1 MTRDEFQKYRE
12 ENYKPISY
20 EDVKEAYEAF
30 VREADKHIFI
40 EDYESNGA
48 ISKDDF
54 MDNLSETAMFNFQD
68 TLTEVF
74 YEKNP
79 EVYETAFELYEESV
93 INGSGENPAI
103 AFHEE
108 YNRLYKE
115 FLMQLFDE
123 LFI

>member
-1 MTRDEFQKYRE
+1 MTRDEFQKYWE

-48 ISKDDF
+48 ISKNDF

-74 YEKNP
+74 YEKNHA
-79 EVYETAFELYEESV
+79 VASCDFFFYAHFLFVCYDTAVTSCDR
-93 INGSGENPAI
+93 I
-103 AFHEE
+103 
-108 YNRLYKE
+108 
-115 FLMQLFDE
+115 
-123 LFI
+123 